1 MLKSGRSELFPLFMK
16 MMAKMQS
23 RSPAI
28 CMICGISS
36 KRKIDRIV
44 GIRMPSLLNVVVN
57 GAPFL
62 RILIWS
68 STSAARKPIPF
79 TIPAPQVTA
88 LPLQIRDL
96 SCNSKRAYQASS
108 QIISR
113 CSVHNSCRYGAP
125 NSASGMSCTDLHKW
139 QQSDKSYIQSPR
151 IKAFLHA

>member
-1 MLKSGRSELFPLFMK
+1 MPPSKKTRISPMLKSGRSELSPLFMK

-79 TIPAPQVTA
+79 TIPALQVTA
-88 LPLQIRDL
+88 RGL
-96 SCNSKRAYQASS
+96 SGFQPDN
-108 QIISR
+108 SR
-113 CSVHNSCRYGAP
+113 CSVHNSCRYGVP

>member
-1 MLKSGRSELFPLFMK
+1 MLKSGRSELSPLFMK

-28 CMICGISS
+28 CMLCGISS

-68 STSAARKPIPF
+68 STSAGKEARYHLRYRRPRSLHCHSRSGICP
-79 TIPAPQVTA
+79 VT
-88 LPLQIRDL
+88 QE
-96 SCNSKRAYQASS
+96 AYQASS
-108 QIISR
+108 QIIPDVQCITVAVMVLR
-113 CSVHNSCRYGAP
+113 IAHQECHAQICN
-125 NSASGMSCTDLHKW
+125 KW